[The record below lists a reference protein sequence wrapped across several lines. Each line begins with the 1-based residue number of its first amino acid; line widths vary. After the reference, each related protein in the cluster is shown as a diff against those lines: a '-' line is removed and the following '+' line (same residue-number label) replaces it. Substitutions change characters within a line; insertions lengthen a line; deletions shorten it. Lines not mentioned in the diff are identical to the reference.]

1 MQHKT
6 IHMITFLL
14 LVVGGL
20 NWLLIGLF
28 GMDLVMMITSYAGS
42 SGAMIARIVYIA
54 VGASAVYEL
63 LIHKQHC
70 KMCGAGGGM

>member
-6 IHMITFLL
+6 IHMVTFTLL
-14 LVVGGL
+14 LAGGL

-28 GMDLVMMITSYAGS
+28 GLDLVMKIASYLGS
-42 SGAMIARIVYIA
+42 SGPMIAKVVYIA

-63 LIHKQHC
+63 IKHKSDC
-70 KMCGAGGGM
+70 RTCSAGGM